1 MTTYK
6 VAIKTGEEFDAGT
19 WSYVYCT
26 LIGEQGTSHRTS
38 VNRGLFGTLKEG
50 SVTQCEIISDRDL
63 GPIYFVE
70 LEVFKFF
77 KQNYWLC
84 SFVTVET
91 PEGNTLQFPCYRWLE
106 SCTIRIREGTAKRY
120 CDDLLPK
127 FQSHRQDELQAE
139 QMHCRW
145 NEVSSLPKS
154 IDAQSVD
161 DLPMDL
167 KFSCA
172 KEFDFDISM
181 SQSFIE
187 LNLKELEY
195 KFEHTWT
202 KIEDFDHTF
211 WNVKNPTA
219 VFTIFSLSVFLK
231 EHWKEDWVFGH
242 QFLNGFNPVLIE
254 KYKGH
259 LENFPVTDAMVKES
273 LGNSTLKQ
281 EIQKGNLYLV
291 NYQILDGIPANVIEG
306 VQQYIAAPICLLHFN
321 QVDHMVP
328 IAIQLKQTP
337 GKDNPI
343 FLPSDGELDWL
354 LAKMW
359 VRSLDFQHFELVSHL
374 LRTHL
379 IAETF
384 SVATLRHLPAVHP
397 VYKLL
402 VPHIKYTIHIN
413 TIARSKLIGSKGYV
427 SQVSL
432 ASLFSL
438 TYQSLCLPDDL
449 EHRGVTHLKGYFY
462 KDDGLSIWSAILDFV
477 TKIVKHH
484 YQEDEWVEDDTEVQA
499 WINDINQVGFE
510 GTKNSGFPTSFQTKD
525 ELCKFLTMIIFN
537 CSAQHAALN
546 NGQYDWGS
554 WVPNSPCSMRKPPP
568 TEKGKV
574 TMEHIME
581 SLPNVHQACLQMA
594 ILWILNHP
602 PWEMRKFGDYKE
614 KHFTEDKVQ
623 TIINE
628 FQDKL
633 KEIDRLIQERNEDLV
648 LKYETLQQAVSAALR
663 YDLVLDDYDSDV
675 DYFSGH
681 RERNNSSDTK
691 SDDMVLE
698 DDAQTKISSLEMA
711 TPRVVV
717 ERSKHDN
724 KTYKSN
730 NEDNNRKC
738 TKGTNVNNEHDKN
751 SGTKMGSD
759 CLLGGDRMRI
769 PNNFPI
775 SKTMR
780 KGYFTPGVM
789 SLTNSVT
796 SVAAVGDLDIS
807 IKMVTYKVA
816 IGTGEEVDAG
826 TWSYVYCT
834 LIRERSQ
841 SHKTNVNRWLSGD
854 LMEGS
859 VSIHTPAEG
868 MHIVNINFIEA
879 PQSA

>member
-1 MTTYK
+1 MITYN
-6 VAIKTGEEFDAGT
+6 VAIKTGEEFCAGT

-26 LIGEQGTSHRTS
+26 LIGERGKSHRTS

-70 LEVFKFF
+70 LEVSKFF

-91 PEGNTLQFPCYRWLE
+91 PEGNALQFPCYRWLE

-120 CDDLLPK
+120 CDDLLPE

-139 QMHCRW
+139 QKHCRW
-145 NEVSSLPKS
+145 NELSSLPKS

-167 KFSCA
+167 KFSCV
-172 KEFDFDISM
+172 KEFDFDVFVSE
-181 SQSFIE
+181 SLENLKFVYFFSLIE

-202 KIEDFDHTF
+202 KIEDFDLIF

-219 VFTIFSLSVFLK
+219 VFLK
-231 EHWKEDWVFGH
+231 EHWNEDWVFGY

-254 KYKGH
+254 KCKEIP
-259 LENFPVTDAMVKES
+259 ENFPVTDAMVKES

-306 VQQYIAAPICLLHFN
+306 VQQYIAAPICLLHFDKQN
-321 QVDHMVP
+321 RMVP
-328 IAIQLKQTP
+328 IAIQLKQITE
-337 GKDNPI
+337 DNPI

-402 VPHIKYTIHIN
+402 VPHIKYTMYIN
-413 TIARSKLIGSKGYV
+413 TIARSKLIGSKGFI
-427 SQVSL
+427 SQAFGVKEDDNHFLSSKAFL
-432 ASLFSL
+432 VL
-438 TYQSLCLPDDL
+438 TYRSLCLPEDL
-449 EHRGVTHLKGYFY
+449 EDRGVTDLKGYYY
-462 KDDGLSIWSAILDFV
+462 KDDGLSIWSAIHDFV

-484 YQEDEWVEDDTEVQA
+484 YQKDKEVEDDPEVQA
-499 WINDINQVGFE
+499 WIQDITQVGFE
-510 GTKNSGFPTSFQTKD
+510 GNKNSEFPTSFQTKK

-574 TMEHIME
+574 TMEYIME
-581 SLPNVHQACLQMA
+581 SLPNVHQSCLQMA
-594 ILWILNHP
+594 ILWMVNHP
-602 PWEMRKFGDYKE
+602 PREMRKLGDYKE

-623 TIINE
+623 HIIGE
-628 FQDKL
+628 FQDEL
-633 KEIDRLIQERNEDLV
+633 KEIDRLIQERNKNLV
-648 LKYETLQQAVSAALR
+648 LKYEYLR
-663 YDLVLDDYDSDV
+663 PENIEDS
-675 DYFSGH
+675 
-681 RERNNSSDTK
+681 
-691 SDDMVLE
+691 
-698 DDAQTKISSLEMA
+698 
-711 TPRVVV
+711 
-717 ERSKHDN
+717 
-724 KTYKSN
+724 
-730 NEDNNRKC
+730 
-738 TKGTNVNNEHDKN
+738 
-751 SGTKMGSD
+751 
-759 CLLGGDRMRI
+759 
-769 PNNFPI
+769 
-775 SKTMR
+775 
-780 KGYFTPGVM
+780 
-789 SLTNSVT
+789 
-796 SVAAVGDLDIS
+796 IS
-807 IKMVTYKVA
+807 I
-816 IGTGEEVDAG
+816 
-826 TWSYVYCT
+826 
-834 LIRERSQ
+834 
-841 SHKTNVNRWLSGD
+841 
-854 LMEGS
+854 
-859 VSIHTPAEG
+859 
-868 MHIVNINFIEA
+868 
-879 PQSA
+879 